1 MGCVTRN
8 NETKR
13 VSTTPEGSG
22 ELEKERQGD
31 EIVSSDRENWTNE
44 ERIKTEMEGG
54 TRMVKKRG
62 RDGRRERRRKR
73 AWN

>member
-1 MGCVTRN
+1 MRL
-8 NETKR
+8 KW

-31 EIVSSDRENWTNE
+31 EIVRSDRENWTNE

-54 TRMVKKRG
+54 TGMVKKRG